1 MAALRKIQF
10 LLFAAVFLL
19 ITSAPM
25 GAQDKDGLQIESKME
40 PQQGITVG
48 DPLLW
53 TLQVTTP
60 KGRQVQFP
68 ALGSEQGDFQILE
81 QRTIPEAEAAG
92 GRMRHTLFARVTL
105 FRTGKFEWPAQKVTI
120 IDPSGK
126 SVELATPVEP
136 VEVRS
141 VLPKEEKA
149 PELKDLKGQAVLEES
164 YLWLWLTL
172 LGTALLALL
181 LWWLMRRWKNKKSVT
196 AEKTI
201 PLLPPWEEA
210 REALEALLTGSLTQR
225 DRLFYFRL
233 SEIVRRM
240 IGRQYRISTLE
251 RTTRE
256 LIDDLGR
263 VPHEPVSVE
272 ELDAFLSW
280 CDLIKFARHEPPA
293 EEQGQLLSATRRFI
307 EDARRAWELERRTQ
321 QAEEAGE
328 KSDPATAEAVK

>member
-1 MAALRKIQF
+1 MAALRKKLF
-10 LLFAAVFLL
+10 LLFAAALLL

-25 GAQDKDGLQIESKME
+25 GAQDKEGLQLESKME
-40 PQQGITVG
+40 PRQGITVG

-60 KGRQVQFP
+60 KGRRVQFP

-81 QRTIPEAEAAG
+81 QRTMPEEEAAG
-92 GRMRHTLFARVTL
+92 GRTHHTLSARVTL
-105 FRTGKFEWPAQKVTI
+105 FRTGKFEWPAQKVTV

-126 SVELATPVEP
+126 SVELTTPVEQ

-181 LWWLMRRWKNKKSVT
+181 LWWLMRRWKSKKTIT
-196 AEKTI
+196 AKKTI

-233 SEIVRRM
+233 SDIVRRM
-240 IGRQYRISTLE
+240 IGRQYHILTLE

-256 LIDDLGR
+256 LIDDLDR

-272 ELDAFLSW
+272 KLDAFLSW

-293 EEQGQLLSATRRFI
+293 EEQGQLLSATRGFI
-307 EDARRAWELERRTQ
+307 EDTRRAWERERQ
-321 QAEEAGE
+321 AQAAEEAGK
-328 KSDPATAEAVK
+328 KSNTVPVEAAK

>member
-1 MAALRKIQF
+1 MAALGKKMF
-10 LLFAAVFLL
+10 LLFAAALLL
-19 ITSAPM
+19 IVPTTA
-25 GAQDKDGLQIESKME
+25 GAQDKDGLQLESKME
-40 PQQGITVG
+40 PRRGITVG

-60 KGRQVQFP
+60 KGRRVQFP

-81 QRTIPEAEAAG
+81 QRSMPEAEAAG
-92 GRMRHTLFARVTL
+92 GRTCHTLSARVTL
-105 FRTGKFEWPAQKVTI
+105 FRTGKFEWPAQKVTV

-126 SVELATPVEP
+126 SVELTTPVEQ
-136 VEVRS
+136 VEVQS

-172 LGTALLALL
+172 LGTALMALL
-181 LWWLMRRWKNKKSVT
+181 LWWLMRRWKSKKSV
-196 AEKTI
+196 AMEKTVL
-201 PLLPPWEEA
+201 LLPPWEEA
-210 REALEALLTGSLTQR
+210 REALEALLSGSLTQR

-240 IGRQYRISTLE
+240 IGRQYQLLTLE

-293 EEQGQLLSATRRFI
+293 EEQGRLLAATRGFI
-307 EDARRAWELERRTQ
+307 EDAHRAWERERQ
-321 QAEEAGE
+321 AQAAEEAGK
-328 KSDPATAEAVK
+328 KSNPAPVEAAK